1 MTKAKADPEIEKPA
15 RAPAMRDRAIILHI
29 LVSSP
34 ASMLLSSV
42 VEIEVGIV
50 LLIRSGGGR
59 IELGEACQIGVV
71 GRDLLHQS
79 RQRRNGFA
87 GAQRAADV
95 VKTLGRRQTGTLE
108 HVLISSK
115 FPRQIGRSQS
125 MWLEGR
131 PSVTLLSPRCAPRAA
146 TVR

>member
-59 IELGEACQIGVV
+59 I
-71 GRDLLHQS
+71 
-79 RQRRNGFA
+79 
-87 GAQRAADV
+87 
-95 VKTLGRRQTGTLE
+95 
-108 HVLISSK
+108 
-115 FPRQIGRSQS
+115 
-125 MWLEGR
+125 
-131 PSVTLLSPRCAPRAA
+131 
-146 TVR
+146 